1 MQKTTS
7 THKPMSLFSTPS
19 ATATLKKD
27 VRILADD
34 AMRTA
39 RHAMDPALEAA
50 HRAEAYARHAM
61 HDAQAR
67 FSKEFTKAER
77 YANDQYDR
85 TSRWVMANPFKSVG
99 IALAIG
105 MVISSLMDTKRR

>member
-1 MQKTTS
+1 MKT
-7 THKPMSLFSTPS
+7 LFSAPS
-19 ATATLKKD
+19 TTETLKKD

-34 AMRTA
+34 ALRTA
-39 RHAMDPALEAA
+39 RHAIDPALDAA
-50 HRAEAYARHAM
+50 HRAEKYARHAM

-77 YANDQYDR
+77 YAGDQYER
-85 TSRWVMANPFKSVG
+85 TSRWVVANPFKSVG

-105 MVISSLMDTKRR
+105 MVVSSLLDTSKRR

>member
-1 MQKTTS
+1 
-7 THKPMSLFSTPS
+7 MSLFSAPT
-19 ATATLKKD
+19 TTETLKKD

-39 RHAMDPALEAA
+39 RHAIDPAIAAA
-50 HRAEAYARHAM
+50 HRAEHYARDAM

-67 FSKEFTKAER
+67 FSKEYTKAER
-77 YANDQYDR
+77 YAKDEFDR
-85 TSRWVMANPFKSVG
+85 TSRWVVANPFKSVG

-105 MVISSLMDTKRR
+105 MVISSLLDTAKRR

>member
-1 MQKTTS
+1 
-7 THKPMSLFSTPS
+7 MSLFSTPS
-19 ATATLKKD
+19 VTATLKKD

-34 AMRTA
+34 AVRTA
-39 RHAMDPALEAA
+39 RHAIDPAVAAA
-50 HRAEAYARHAM
+50 HRAEAYARDAM

-77 YANDQYDR
+77 YANVQYDR
-85 TSRWVMANPFKSVG
+85 TSRWVIANPFKSVG

-105 MVISSLMDTKRR
+105 MVISSLVDTSTKRR

>member
-1 MQKTTS
+1 MRTF
-7 THKPMSLFSTPS
+7 FSSPS

-27 VRILADD
+27 CRILADD
-34 AMRTA
+34 ALRTA

-67 FSKEFTKAER
+67 FSKELTKAER
-77 YANDQYDR
+77 YASQQYDQ

-105 MVISSLMDTKRR
+105 MVVASLLTDGSKRR

>member
-1 MQKTTS
+1 
-7 THKPMSLFSTPS
+7 MSLFSAPS
-19 ATATLKKD
+19 TTATLKKD

-39 RHAMDPALEAA
+39 RHAIDPAIAAA
-50 HRAEAYARHAM
+50 HRAEHYARDAM
-61 HDAQAR
+61 HDAQVR

-77 YANDQYDR
+77 YAKDEFDR
-85 TSRWVMANPFKSVG
+85 SSRWVMANPFKSVG

-105 MVISSLMDTKRR
+105 MVISSLLDTSKRR